1 MLANIFDEGLNNKMG
16 EKVENID
23 DIFYEV
29 VIKQNNG

>member
-1 MLANIFDEGLNNKMG
+1 MLANVFDEGLNNKMG

-29 VIKQNNG
+29 IKQNNG

>member
-29 VIKQNNG
+29 IKQNNG